1 MNDDNHDAPSLAEQ
15 LADMELRHR
24 HLDARI
30 DELQAYPYQDRL
42 ELQRLKKQKLRLKD
56 AITRLRSM
64 LIPDLDA

>member
-15 LADMELRHR
+15 LADLELRHR
-24 HLDARI
+24 HLDQRI
-30 DELQAYPYQDRL
+30 EALQAYPYQDRL

>member
-15 LADMELRHR
+15 LVELEHRHR
-24 HLDARI
+24 QLDRRI
-30 DELQAYPYQDRL
+30 DELQSYPYQDRL

-56 AITRLRSM
+56 AIARLRSM